1 MKRRQMEILEL
12 KHAITEIKIS
22 INGLKIEWEGTETV
36 NLKLEQQRLSHLNN
50 RKKNT
55 WGNKMNRASRT
66 GDIMKKS

>member
-36 NLKLEQQRLSHLNN
+36 NLKLEQ
-50 RKKNT
+50 
-55 WGNKMNRASRT
+55 
-66 GDIMKKS
+66 